1 MEFDELKNIW
11 KENRAKDLKLE
22 PAEYEDLISKV
33 RKSEKKVVIRYL
45 VMSFFMAFAFYVFIG
60 KILSTKRYDDLTYI
74 GFYLLLAA
82 MISVFIV
89 VWSTVIILKK
99 NNINNPSID
108 FLKNISRKLKR
119 RTLIKKIIIPIY
131 LAAITVGITLVYV
144 EVLAP
149 FAVYMRIL
157 LHILVLIFIYGVSVI
172 ATKRENRL
180 YERTYKPIELKIN
193 ELLSEYDQQ
202 N

>member
-11 KENRAKDLKLE
+11 KENKAKNISIE
-22 PAEYEDLISKV
+22 PAEYDGLISGIK
-33 RKSEKKVVIRYL
+33 KAEKKVITRYL
-45 VMSFFMAFAFYVFIG
+45 VMSFFMAFAFYIFIG
-60 KILSTKRYDDLTYI
+60 KILSIKHYNELTYI
-74 GFYLLLAA
+74 GMYLLLAA
-82 MISVFIV
+82 MLSVFIM

-99 NNINNPSID
+99 NNISNPSID

-131 LAAITVGITLVYV
+131 LAAITVGITLVYI

-149 FAVYMRIL
+149 FTIYMRIF
-157 LHILVLIFIYGVSVI
+157 LHILVLIFIFGVSVI

-180 YERTYKPIELKIN
+180 YEKTYKPIELKIN
-193 ELLSEYDQQ
+193 ELLSEYNEQG
-202 N
+202 